1 MVLLFYYHPIFRV
14 PYQINGRKGTL
25 QMTMHLVRGMTTLS
39 TRKRKSRKKTAAV
52 LEEERKTA
60 KLLKSLRY
68 EKGGIWKADLPDYTV
83 SETVPTSDL
92 IMKVE
97 GKRKANQYTGD
108 ELAGIG
114 TLHKSNMVPIRK
126 DSNDAQEIARMRRG

>member
-1 MVLLFYYHPIFRV
+1 
-14 PYQINGRKGTL
+14 
-25 QMTMHLVRGMTTLS
+25 MHRVRGMTTIS
-39 TRKRKSRKKTAAV
+39 TRKRKARKKTQAV
-52 LEEERKTA
+52 LRAEAETA
-60 KLLKSLRY
+60 KLLKSLGY
-68 EKGGIWKADLPDYTV
+68 EKCSTKSRIADLPDYTV
-83 SETVPTSDL
+83 AETLPTSDL

-126 DSNDAQEIARMRRG
+126 DSKDAVDIAHMRR

>member
-1 MVLLFYYHPIFRV
+1 
-14 PYQINGRKGTL
+14 
-25 QMTMHLVRGMTTLS
+25 MTMHLVRGMTTIS
-39 TRKRKSRKKTAAV
+39 TRKRKARKKTQAV
-52 LEEERKTA
+52 LRAEAETT
-60 KLLKSLRY
+60 KLLKSLGY
-68 EKGGIWKADLPDYTV
+68 EKGSKKFRIADLPDYTV
-83 SETVPTSDL
+83 AETVPTSDL

-126 DSNDAQEIARMRRG
+126 DSKDAVDIAHMRR

>member
-1 MVLLFYYHPIFRV
+1 
-14 PYQINGRKGTL
+14 
-25 QMTMHLVRGMTTLS
+25 MTMHLVRGMTTLS
-39 TRKRKSRKKTAAV
+39 SRKRKARKKTQAV
-52 LEEERKTA
+52 LRAEAETA
-60 KLLKSLRY
+60 KLLKSLGY
-68 EKGGIWKADLPDYTV
+68 QKGSRWKADLPDYTV
-83 SETVPTSDL
+83 VETVPTSDL

-126 DSNDAQEIARMRRG
+126 DSNSAVDIANMRR

>member
-1 MVLLFYYHPIFRV
+1 
-14 PYQINGRKGTL
+14 
-25 QMTMHLVRGMTTLS
+25 MTMHLVRGMTTIS
-39 TRKRKSRKKTAAV
+39 TRKHKSPKKTAAV
-52 LEEERKTA
+52 LEEERKMA
-60 KLLKSLRY
+60 KLLKSLGYDKNSKRVRV
-68 EKGGIWKADLPDYTV
+68 ANFPDYTV
-83 SETVPTSDL
+83 VETVPTSDL

-126 DSNDAQEIARMRRG
+126 DSNDAKEIARMRRG

>member
-1 MVLLFYYHPIFRV
+1 
-14 PYQINGRKGTL
+14 
-25 QMTMHLVRGMTTLS
+25 MTMHLVRGMTTIS
-39 TRKRKSRKKTAAV
+39 TRKRKSPKKTAAV
-52 LEEERKTA
+52 LEEERKMA
-60 KLLKSLRY
+60 KLLKSLGYDNNSKRVRV
-68 EKGGIWKADLPDYTV
+68 ANFPDYTV
-83 SETVPTSDL
+83 VETVPTSNL

-126 DSNDAQEIARMRRG
+126 DSNAAVDIANMRR